1 MKVLLVYP
9 KIPETFW
16 SFSYVLSFMR
26 CKATMPPL
34 GLLTVA
40 GMVPGS
46 WELRLKD
53 LNITSLKDSDLEW
66 ADMVFISAM
75 IIQREGT
82 EEVIRR
88 AKTLGTTT
96 VAGGPLFSIMADE
109 FDDVD
114 HLILGE
120 AEETFPQ
127 FLSDL
132 DKGTPARVYEPVSM
146 PDVSE
151 TPLPRW
157 DLIGRLKDYN
167 SMPVQFSRGCPFDC
181 EFCDITTLYGRKPRT
196 KSPSQML
203 EEMNYLYEIGWRGS
217 LFVVDDN
224 FIGNKKAAKTF
235 LKDLAEWSKE
245 RQYPFQFFTEA
256 SVNLADDQ
264 ELMDLMTA
272 AGFNC
277 VFLGIETPVEESL
290 AECGKTQNQ
299 KRDLIEAVQTIQKN
313 GLQVQGG
320 FIVGFDNDPPDI
332 FDQQINFIQ
341 ESGIVTAMVG
351 LLSAI
356 PGTRLYQRLQKE
368 DRIIDTDSIGNN
380 CDNDALNF
388 IPAMD
393 RETLLSGYRR
403 LVKTIYEPRAYY
415 ERVRVF
421 LANYNPK
428 KKGGQFQLIQIYA
441 FFMALWHLGIKD
453 NTSTKRL
460 FWRLIFHTLR
470 SKPKLLAHAVV
481 FSVYGLHFRR
491 VLSESTEK

>member
-16 SFSYVLSFMR
+16 SFSYVLSFVR
-26 CKATMPPL
+26 RKASMPPL

-40 GMVPGS
+40 AMVPES

-75 IIQREGT
+75 LVQREGT
-82 EEVIRR
+82 DEVIRR
-88 AKTLGTTT
+88 AKNMGTTT
-96 VAGGPLFSIMADE
+96 VAGGPLFSIMANE

-120 AEETFPQ
+120 AEEVFPQ

-132 DKGTPARVYEPVSM
+132 DKGAPARVYEPASM

-157 DLIGRLKDYN
+157 DLIERLKDYN

-181 EFCDITTLYGRKPRT
+181 EFCDITALYGRKPRT

-203 EEMNYLYEIGWRGS
+203 DEMNCLYETGWRGS
-217 LFVVDDN
+217 VFVVDDN
-224 FIGNKKAAKTF
+224 FIGNKKAAKAF
-235 LKDLAEWSKE
+235 LKDLAEWSEE
-245 RQYPFQFFTEA
+245 RQHPFQFLTEA

-272 AGFNC
+272 SGFNC
-277 VFLGIETPVEESL
+277 VFLGIETPAEESL

-299 KRDLIEAVQTIQKN
+299 KRDLIDAVQTIQKN
-313 GLQVQGG
+313 GMQVQGG

-332 FDQQINFIQ
+332 FDQQISFIQ

-368 DRIIDTDSIGNN
+368 NRIIETDSMGNN

-393 RETLLSGYRR
+393 REILLSGYSR
-403 LVKTIYEPRAYY
+403 LVETIYEPRAYY

-428 KKGGQFQLIQIYA
+428 KKGRQFQLIMIYA

-453 NTSTKRL
+453 KISSTRH
-460 FWRLIFHTLR
+460 FWRLLFHVLK
-470 SKPKLLAHAVV
+470 SKPKLMAEAVV

-491 VLSESTEK
+491 VLRESVEK

>member
-26 CKATMPPL
+26 RKATMPPL

-40 GMVPGS
+40 GMVPRS

-82 EEVIRR
+82 DEVIRR
-88 AKTLGTTT
+88 AKALGTTT

-109 FDDVD
+109 YDDVD

-132 DKGTPARVYEPVSM
+132 DKGAPARVYEPVSR

-181 EFCDITTLYGRKPRT
+181 EFCDITTLFGRKPRT

-203 EEMNYLYEIGWRGS
+203 KEMNYLYDIGWRGS

-235 LKDLAEWSKE
+235 LKDLAEWSEE

-277 VFLGIETPVEESL
+277 VFLGIETPAEESL

-393 RETLLSGYRR
+393 REMLLSGYRR

-441 FFMALWHLGIKD
+441 CFMALWHLGIKD
-453 NTSTKRL
+453 NTSAKGL
-460 FWRLIFHTLR
+460 FWSLLFHVLKT
-470 SKPKLLAHAVV
+470 KPKLLGHAVV